1 MTACLKGK
9 EERLRSTLLNLLQS
23 YFVQI
28 YGSIMSTE
36 VFSNMM

>member
-1 MTACLKGK
+1 MSGCLKEE

-23 YFVQI
+23 YFVQACA
-28 YGSIMSTE
+28 SIMSTE